1 MEIVL
6 PNDVATIKT
15 DNGSCFIV
23 FIFPNEQL
31 AHNFF
36 LAFVKDWE
44 IGLKVAEE
52 ENGKFTFIFMSSNTP
67 GTIIVS
73 TNRTKENNE
82 NLDMITNPEFKDYTY
97 LSCGYRSVE
106 NHDHV
111 MYNHE
116 GVPAFKK

>member
-36 LAFVKDWE
+36 LALVKDHE

-52 ENGKFTFIFMSSNTP
+52 ENGKFTFIFSSSNTP

-82 NLDMITNPEFKDYTY
+82 NLNMITNPDFRDYTY
-97 LSCGYRSVE
+97 LSCGYRSDE
-106 NHDHV
+106 NPDHV

-116 GVPAFKK
+116 GVPAFQK